1 MLLTILV
8 IFLTLIILLVL
19 HELGHFIL
27 AKKFGVKVEEFGIG
41 YPPRIFGK
49 KFGETIYSINL
60 LPFGAFVKI
69 TGEEGDVDDPRSF
82 SKKPLWQ
89 RGLIILGGVVSFWII
104 AFLIFSL
111 IAGVWGLPHAVSDD
125 FQGGALSPQVQI
137 IEVAKDSP
145 AETAGIKVGD
155 KIIELK
161 AQGSKLKINKVKEIQ
176 EFTDIYKGKE
186 IVLTLKRAEEFL
198 DVSLIPRISP
208 PEGEGA
214 IGIGLVRVAKI
225 KYPWYQA
232 PYIGAKVT
240 FQQTWQI
247 PVVLGTLFQKFL
259 KGEKVQGV
267 QLVGPIGIGKIMGQS
282 LKLGID
288 NFLMIVGMIA
298 VWLALFNALP
308 IPALD
313 GGKFLFLVIEGI
325 RKKPISQEI
334 EQKITVSF
342 FLVLILLMIFVTVKD
357 VIGLF

>member
-69 TGEEGDVDDPRSF
+69 TGEEGEVDDPRSF
-82 SKKPLWQ
+82 SQKPLRQ
-89 RGLIILGGVVSFWII
+89 RASIILGGVVSFWII

-125 FQGGALSPQVQI
+125 FQGKAQVQI
-137 IEVAKDSP
+137 IEIAKDSP
-145 AETAGIKVGD
+145 AELAGIKAGD

-161 AQGSKLKINKVKEIQ
+161 AQSSKLKINKVKEIQ
-176 EFTDIYKGKE
+176 EFTNIYKGKE

-198 DVSLIPRISP
+198 DVSLIPRVSP

-214 IGIGLVRVAKI
+214 IGIGLARVAKI

-232 PYIGAKVT
+232 PYIGARVT
-240 FQQTWQI
+240 FQKTWQI
-247 PVVLGTLFQKFL
+247 PVVLGNLFQKFL

-267 QLVGPIGIGKIMGQS
+267 ELVGPIGIGKIMGQS

-288 NFLMIVGMIA
+288 NFLMVVGLIA

-334 EQKITVSF
+334 EQKITISF

-357 VIGLF
+357 VIRLF